1 MTIEKLNEL
10 GADTKTGLARCA
22 GMEAF
27 YLSLVEKSLRDTK
40 YDELE
45 GLIHEH
51 KYKEAFEVAHALKGV
66 LANLSLTPVLKPIS
80 EITEGLRNQTEM
92 DYSALLVQMKEAR
105 NGFLEQA

>member
-27 YLSLVEKSLRDTK
+27 YLKKKKKSLRDTK

-51 KYKEAFEVAHALKGV
+51 KYNGSIYNEKKNFFVYI
-66 LANLSLTPVLKPIS
+66 PIS
-80 EITEGLRNQTEM
+80 RYCIVFN
-92 DYSALLVQMKEAR
+92 SIKI
-105 NGFLEQA
+105 